1 METDKIKKLEII
13 DDEGIFER
21 IEHGK
26 WHTPYEQEIL
36 LYSAVSSG
44 DKKRLERVIM
54 AMLDSGVAI
63 GRMSSDNLRQTQYL
77 AVSCIALAT
86 RYAIQGGLPQSQAY
100 DFSDRCLMYID
111 TLTAPEAIYLYLF
124 SAAAE
129 LTEMVHDAKQN
140 TAYPSAVKDCIAYI
154 EKNIHNKITLEELG
168 KHCALRVDYISRIF
182 RKATGQTVS
191 AYIMNRKLE
200 TAKSMLNG
208 KYNYSSIGYYLGF
221 SSESYFISC
230 FKKKYGMTPRQYA
243 QSLGY

>member
-1 METDKIKKLEII
+1 METEKIKRLEII

-44 DKKRLERVIM
+44 DKKRLERVITT
-54 AMLDSGVAI
+54 MLDSGVSI

-77 AVSCIALAT
+77 AVSCVALAV

-100 DFSDRCLMYID
+100 NFSDKCLMHID
-111 TLTAPEAIYLYLF
+111 TLTSPEEIYLYLF
-124 SAAAE
+124 SAAVE
-129 LTEMVHDAKQN
+129 LTEMVCDAKRN
-140 TAYPSAVKDCIAYI
+140 NAYPAAVKDCILYI
-154 EKNIHNKITLEELG
+154 EKNIHNKISLDDLG
-168 KHCALRVDYISRIF
+168 KHCALRGDYISRIF
-182 RKATGQTVS
+182 KKATGQTVTD
-191 AYIMNRKLE
+191 YIMNQKLE

-230 FKKKYGMTPRQYA
+230 FKRKYGMTPRQYA
-243 QSLGY
+243 RSLGY